1 MNNETASVLAI
12 IVTGVLTGIWYWNE
26 RVRRV
31 PLEEFGLEAVNRVL
45 RWEAD
50 GRRAAILSRGWM
62 TSYEWTEMN
71 KRQLKTIEA
80 EMDRRGVADVR
91 DSQQ

>member
-12 IVTGVLTGIWYWNE
+12 IVTGVLAGIWYWNE

-45 RWEAD
+45 RWETD

-62 TSYEWTEMN
+62 TSHEWTEMN
-71 KRQLKTIEA
+71 KRQLKAIEA
-80 EMDRRGVADVR
+80 EMERQGVADDR